1 MPDIDHGPSHRP
13 AGHDAPPDLTRTGAD
28 PRQRLAE
35 GPLAPARRV
44 PIATILTVFGIAIL
58 LAALWAWSNLIL
70 LTFAA
75 ILIAIALR
83 GGGRM
88 MNRHLG
94 ISTRIGVLLTALL
107 TVLVIVLLVQSVGP
121 AISTQFNELLR
132 SLPAAWEQVN
142 DWLSTSSVGQFIE
155 RQLDP
160 ENAEAAAASGGQSGL
175 PAVFG
180 FLTGTITTVFG
191 SLANMVLM
199 ITMAIFLAL
208 DGPNYRNGA
217 LRLVPIP
224 HRPVARGIADEI
236 GTNLGRWMA
245 GQALDML
252 AVAILTGLGLWLLG
266 MPLAMVLGLIAG
278 LTNIIPY
285 VGPFLSGVPAVLFAL
300 TQGFDMAVYV
310 LLLFIFVQQFEGNVL
325 LPLIQKYASDMP
337 PVLTV
342 MGIVAFGS
350 LFGFAGI
357 VLATPL
363 VLVFMVLVRR
373 IYIEG
378 ILGDRLPPPEDAADD
393 EDAKQDHAADSPSA

>member
-1 MPDIDHGPSHRP
+1 
-13 AGHDAPPDLTRTGAD
+13 
-28 PRQRLAE
+28 
-35 GPLAPARRV
+35 
-44 PIATILTVFGIAIL
+44 
-58 LAALWAWSNLIL
+58 
-70 LTFAA
+70 
-75 ILIAIALR
+75 
-83 GGGRM
+83 
-88 MNRHLG
+88 MNRYLG
-94 ISTRIGVLLTALL
+94 INTRVGVLLTALV
-107 TVLVIVLLVQSVGP
+107 TVLILFLLVQGVGP
-121 AISTQFNELLR
+121 AISAQFNELLR
-132 SLPAAWEQVN
+132 GLPAAWDQVN

-160 ENAEAAAASGGQSGL
+160 ENAEGAAAGGGQSGL

-191 SLANMVLM
+191 GVANMVLM

-224 HRPVARGIADEI
+224 HRPEAREITDEL
-236 GTNLGRWMA
+236 GTTLGRWMA

-252 AVAILTGLGLWLLG
+252 AVAVLTGLGLWLLG

-285 VGPFLSGVPAVLFAL
+285 VGPFLSGAPAVLFAL

-373 IYIEG
+373 IYVEG
-378 ILGDRLPPPEDAADD
+378 ILGDTLPPPDDAQPEEDGRDGAAN
-393 EDAKQDHAADSPSA
+393 SPAR